1 MYLIISLCCVNLVLV
16 MPTPSVA
23 VSPSVRVPGQDAGR
37 NTSGKMV
44 TWQQNWFDLRG
55 AGELHTGCDQ
65 LGGGGE
71 LHTGRDQLGGA
82 GELHLDLDQ
91 LGEAGS
97 LGIVIP
103 HCKNKVSFLSIKKWL
118 IYQH

>member
-23 VSPSVRVPGQDAGR
+23 VSPSVRVPSQDAGR

-44 TWQQNWFDLRG
+44 TWQQNWFDLGG
-55 AGELHTGCDQ
+55 AGELH
-65 LGGGGE
+65 LR
-71 LHTGRDQLGGA
+71 LDQLGGA

-91 LGEAGS
+91 PGEAGS
-97 LGIVIP
+97 LGIDIP
-103 HCKNKVSFLSIKKWL
+103 YRKSKVSFLSIKKWL